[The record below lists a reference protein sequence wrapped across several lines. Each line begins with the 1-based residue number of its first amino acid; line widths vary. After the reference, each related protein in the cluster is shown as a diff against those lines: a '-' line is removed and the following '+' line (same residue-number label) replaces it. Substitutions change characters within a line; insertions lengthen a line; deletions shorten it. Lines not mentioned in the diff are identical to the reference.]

1 VILVWMDRIADSSAP
16 SAVPGL
22 EKLQSSAQWREIERE
37 FYKTGTAASVERGLS
52 DRIDAIAV
60 ETYRASIEPVLP
72 EGAVMLAAGGYGRR
86 ETFPY
91 AAVDILVLLEG
102 ESPWISLR
110 EPLAECVRLLWDAGL
125 RLNHTVRT
133 LPECLEFREQNIDFT
148 INLLDLRFLAGDAA
162 LHARFAGK
170 WPAFL
175 EKHGSKLS
183 QHLIQLTRVR
193 HAKYQNTPHHREPDI
208 KECPGGL
215 RDFHLLGSLSHLG
228 PERPQ
233 TERPDLADAAAFLSS
248 IRCFLHYQAASDRNL
263 LDLAAQEKLL
273 PQPFMRANSTAELMR
288 QYFQRSWVVFNAARR
303 ALASFEK
310 TPSSLAGNFR
320 DWRSRL
326 SNSEFTVSR
335 EYLLLRSPAQLDSDP
350 AVVLR
355 LLEFIGR
362 HGIRP
367 APDTERRLESARGV
381 FAAYCGQPRPMW
393 ASIESILALPHAAA
407 AIRALQY
414 TGLLTAL
421 FPEMAPIADLVQ
433 PASEDRYTADEKTLM
448 ALERATELRST
459 ADPTR
464 QRFSQLSSELENRA
478 VLAFALLF
486 HNTGQ
491 GSPSGSPV
499 ESSVALARQA
509 MERIRVPAEEQR
521 EVDFLIEHQL
531 DLADVMSG
539 RDVDDPATARQL
551 AERVGTIERLKL
563 LTILTYSGLA
573 AMSSDAMTPWRL
585 ERLWRVYEVTRHEL
599 TRELETDRIQEVPGN
614 VPGRPAFLKGFPVR
628 YLRAHSA
635 SDIEEHQR
643 LYEESRPT
651 GVAVQL
657 HRIEGAY
664 RLTVIARDIPALFA
678 SFAGAISSFGLDI
691 LKAEA
696 FSNARGIILD
706 TFVFADPQRTLELNP
721 PESERLLDLIRRVA
735 LGKTDGQ
742 RLLRDRAQPD
752 PKRRGAPPLVH
763 FDSDACETATLVEI
777 VAEDRPG
784 LLYNLATVFS
794 STACNIDV
802 VLIDT
807 KGHRAIDVFYV
818 AHDGQKL
825 SPELQAALKEKLL
838 AVC

>member
-1 VILVWMDRIADSSAP
+1 MVDSGAS

-22 EKLQSSAQWREIERE
+22 EKLHSSATWRAIEEE
-37 FYKTGTAASVERGLS
+37 FFKTANAASVETGLS
-52 DRIDAIAV
+52 DKIDAIAV
-60 ETYRASIEPVLP
+60 EAYRSSIQPVLP
-72 EGAVMLAAGGYGRR
+72 QGAVMLAAGGYGRR
-86 ETFPY
+86 ESFPF

-133 LPECLEFREQNIDFT
+133 VPECVEFREQNLDFAV
-148 INLLDLRFLAGDAA
+148 NLLDLRYLAGDAA
-162 LHARFAGK
+162 LHARFASK

-175 EKHGSKLS
+175 EKHGSKLT
-183 QHLIQLTRVR
+183 QHLVQLTRVR
-193 HAKYQNTPHHREPDI
+193 HAKYQNTLHHREPDI

-215 RDFHLLGSLSHLG
+215 RDLHFLGSLSHLA
-228 PERPQ
+228 PERAQPMH
-233 TERPDLADAAAFLSS
+233 ELAEAHEFLSS
-248 IRCFLHYQAASDRNL
+248 IRCYLHYQANSDRNL
-263 LDLAAQEKLL
+263 LDIEAQEKFLA
-273 PQPFMRANSTAELMR
+273 QPFARAASTGEFMR
-288 QYFQRSWVVFNAARR
+288 QYFQRSWVVFNEARR
-303 ALASFEK
+303 ALNSAEK
-310 TPSSLAGNFR
+310 TQSSLVGNFR

-326 SNSEFTVSR
+326 SNSEFTVVR
-335 EYLLLRSPAQLDSDP
+335 EHVLLRNPTQVDSDP
-350 AVVLR
+350 AVVFR
-355 LLEFIGR
+355 LLEFIAR

-367 APDTERRLESARGV
+367 APDTERRLESARNA
-381 FAAYCGQPRPMW
+381 FAAYCAQPRPMW
-393 ASIESILALPHAAA
+393 ATLESILSLPHAAL
-407 AIRALQY
+407 AIRTLQY

-421 FPEMAPIADLVQ
+421 FPEMAPITDLV
-433 PASEDRYTADEKTLM
+433 PSASEDRHTVDEQAVM
-448 ALERATELRST
+448 ALERASALGTNS
-459 ADPTR
+459 DPAR
-464 QRFSQLSSELENRA
+464 QRFAQLSSEIENRA
-478 VLAFALLF
+478 LVALALLF
-486 HNTGQ
+486 HGTGRTAPP
-491 GSPSGSPV
+491 GEVLPASMK
-499 ESSVALARQA
+499 LARQA
-509 MERIRVPAEEQR
+509 MDRIRLPAEEQR
-521 EVDFLIEHQL
+521 DVDFLIEHQL

-539 RDVDDPATARQL
+539 RDIDDPATIRQL
-551 AERVGTIERLKL
+551 ADRVGTIERLKL
-563 LTILTYSGLA
+563 LTILTYSGP
-573 AMSSDAMTPWRL
+573 AMSSDAMTSWRL
-585 ERLWRVYEVTRHEL
+585 ERLWHVYEVMQHEL
-599 TRELETDRIQEVPGN
+599 TRELETDRIQEVPDN

-635 SDIEEHQR
+635 SDIEEHIR

-657 HRIEGAY
+657 DRIDGAY
-664 RLTVIARDIPALFA
+664 RLTVIARDMPALFA

-696 FSNARGIILD
+696 FSNARGIVLD

-742 RLLRDRAQPD
+742 RLLRSRAHAD
-752 PKRRGAPPLVH
+752 PKKRGVPPQVH

-818 AHDGQKL
+818 AHDGHKL

-838 AVC
+838 AAC

>member
-1 VILVWMDRIADSSAP
+1 MDRSGDIAALSL
-16 SAVPGL
+16 PGL
-22 EKLQSSAQWREIERE
+22 ERLQSSAEWRQIERN
-37 FYKTGTAASVERGLS
+37 FFDSGNAASVQAGLC
-52 DRIDAIAV
+52 DQIDAIAM
-60 ETYRASIEPVLP
+60 EAYRASIEPVLP
-72 EGAVMLAAGGYGRR
+72 QGAVMLATGGYGRR

-102 ESPWISLR
+102 ESAWVSLR

-133 LPECLEFREQNIDFT
+133 LPECLEFREQNIDFS
-148 INLLDLRFLAGDAA
+148 INLLDLRYLAGDAA
-162 LHARFAGK
+162 LHQRLAGK

-193 HAKYQNTPHHREPDI
+193 HARYQNTLHHREPDV
-208 KECPGGL
+208 KESPGGL
-215 RDFHLLGSLSHLG
+215 RDFHLVGFLSHLSM
-228 PERPQ
+228 ERAQ
-233 TERPDLADAAAFLSS
+233 PDYSQLAEASAFLAS
-248 IRCFLHYQAASDRNL
+248 IRCFLHYQANSDRNA
-263 LDLAAQEKLL
+263 LDIEAQEKLL
-273 PQPFMRANSTAELMR
+273 VQPFTRAASNTEWMRE
-288 QYFQRSWVVFNAARR
+288 YFERSWVVFNAARR
-303 ALASFEK
+303 ALDSFEK
-310 TPSSLAGNFR
+310 TPSSLAGNLR

-335 EYLLLRSPAQLDSDP
+335 EQLLLRNTAQLDSDP

-362 HGIRP
+362 HGLRP
-367 APDTERRLESARGV
+367 APETERRLEAAHGV
-381 FAAYCGQPRPMW
+381 FAAYCAQPRPLW
-393 ASIESILALPHAAA
+393 GTIESILALPHAAL

-421 FPEMAPIADLVQ
+421 FPEMTNITDLVQ

-459 ADPTR
+459 ADPAR

-478 VLAFALLF
+478 MLAFALLF
-486 HNTGQ
+486 QNTGQ
-491 GSPSGSPV
+491 GGTGGNPV
-499 ESSVALARQA
+499 EGSLALARQA

-521 EVDFLIEHQL
+521 DIDFMIEHQL
-531 DLADVMSG
+531 DLAEVMSG
-539 RDVDDPATARQL
+539 RDVDDPATSRHL
-551 AERVGTIERLKL
+551 AERVGTIEHLKL

-573 AMSSDAMTPWRL
+573 ALSPDAMTPWRL

-614 VPGRPAFLKGFPVR
+614 LPGRPAFLKGFPVR

-635 SDIEEHQR
+635 GDVEQHVR

-657 HRIEGAY
+657 DRIEGAY
-664 RLTVIARDIPALFA
+664 RLTVIARDMPALFA
-678 SFAGAISSFGLDI
+678 SFSGAISSFGLDI

-752 PKRRGAPPLVH
+752 LKRRGAPPLVH

-838 AVC
+838 AAC

>member
-1 VILVWMDRIADSSAP
+1 MDRTADSAAP
-16 SAVPGL
+16 SALPSL
-22 EKLQSSAQWREIERE
+22 EKLQSSAAWREIERE
-37 FYKTGTAASVERGLS
+37 FFKTGNAASVEAGLS

-72 EGAVMLAAGGYGRR
+72 QGAVMLAAGGYGRR

-175 EKHGSKLS
+175 EKHGAKLS
-183 QHLIQLTRVR
+183 QHLIQLTRIR
-193 HAKYQNTPHHREPDI
+193 HAKYQNTLHHREPDI

-215 RDFHLLGSLSHLG
+215 RDLHLVGSLSHLG
-228 PERPQ
+228 PERA
-233 TERPDLADAAAFLSS
+233 RPDSLDLAEAGAFLSS

-263 LDLAAQEKLL
+263 LDIEAQEKLL
-273 PQPFMRANSTAELMR
+273 AQPFTRAASHAEWMRE
-288 QYFQRSWVVFNAARR
+288 YFHRSWVIFNAARR
-303 ALASFEK
+303 ALDSFEK
-310 TPSSLAGNFR
+310 TSSSLAGNFR

-335 EYLLLRSPAQLDSDP
+335 EHVLLRNPAQLDSDP

-367 APDTERRLESARGV
+367 AADTERRLETARGA
-381 FAAYCGQPRPMW
+381 FAAYCAQPRPMW
-393 ASIESILALPHAAA
+393 ATIESILSLPHAAP

-433 PASEDRYTADEKTLM
+433 PASEDRYTADERTLM

-459 ADPTR
+459 PDPTR

-486 HNTGQ
+486 HNTGSAGGGPPQ
-491 GSPSGSPV
+491 
-499 ESSVALARQA
+499 SSVALARQV

-521 EVDFLIEHQL
+521 DIDFLIEHQL
-531 DLADVMSG
+531 DLAEVMSG

-563 LTILTYSGLA
+563 LTILTYSDLA
-573 AMSSDAMTPWRL
+573 ALSSDAMTPWRL

-599 TRELETDRIQEVPGN
+599 TRELETDRIQEVPSS

-635 SDIEEHQR
+635 ADIEEHLR

-657 HRIEGAY
+657 DRIEGAH
-664 RLTVIARDIPALFA
+664 RLTVIARDMPALFA